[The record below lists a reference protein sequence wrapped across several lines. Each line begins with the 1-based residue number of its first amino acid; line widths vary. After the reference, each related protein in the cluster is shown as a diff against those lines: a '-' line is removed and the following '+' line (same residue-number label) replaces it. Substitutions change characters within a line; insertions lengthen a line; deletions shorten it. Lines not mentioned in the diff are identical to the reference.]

1 MGKIKIKLVKRTSG
15 NLAKRDI
22 PFNASFE
29 NNKKILGN
37 NTMPGKKIRN
47 QVAGML
53 ARTKRRELKAKE
65 ESSKIAN

>member
-15 NLAKRDI
+15 NLAKRDL
-22 PFNASFE
+22 PFNESFE
-29 NNKKILGN
+29 NNKRILGS

-53 ARTKRRELKAKE
+53 ARTKRRELKAKQE
-65 ESSKIAN
+65 NSVVVD

>member
-15 NLAKRDI
+15 NLAKRDL

-29 NNKKILGN
+29 NNKRILGS

-47 QVAGML
+47 QVAG
-53 ARTKRRELKAKE
+53 
-65 ESSKIAN
+65 

>member
-15 NLAKRDI
+15 NLAKRDL
-22 PFNASFE
+22 PFNESFE
-29 NNKKILGN
+29 NNKRILGS

-53 ARTKRRELKAKE
+53 ARTKRREMKAKQE
-65 ESSKIAN
+65 NSIVVN

>member
-15 NLAKRDI
+15 NLAKRDL
-22 PFNASFE
+22 PFNESFE
-29 NNKKILGN
+29 NNKRILGS

-53 ARTKRRELKAKE
+53 ARTKRRELKAKQ
-65 ESSKIAN
+65 ESSVVN

>member
-15 NLAKRDI
+15 NLAKRDL
-22 PFNASFE
+22 PFNESFE
-29 NNKKILGN
+29 NNKRILGS

-53 ARTKRRELKAKE
+53 ARTKRRELKAKQE
-65 ESSKIAN
+65 NSIVVN

>member
-15 NLAKRDI
+15 NLAKRDL
-22 PFNASFE
+22 PFNESFE
-29 NNKKILGN
+29 NNKRILGS

-53 ARTKRRELKAKE
+53 ARTKRRELK
-65 ESSKIAN
+65 SKQENSVVVD